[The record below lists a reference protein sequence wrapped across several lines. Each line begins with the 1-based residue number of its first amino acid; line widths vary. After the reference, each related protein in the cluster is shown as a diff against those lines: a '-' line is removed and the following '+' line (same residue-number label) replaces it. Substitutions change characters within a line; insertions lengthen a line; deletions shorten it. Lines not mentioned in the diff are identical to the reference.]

1 MKLKT
6 KTIVVRDETFE
17 VRELTIKEMMPLMTA
32 LQEDP
37 ELGQIK
43 LIEEAV
49 TQNGNPITNIGNFP
63 AGAFMQLA
71 NAVMEVNELG
81 DDTGNA

>member
-6 KTIVVRDETFE
+6 KALTIRGETFE
-17 VRELTIKEMMPLMTA
+17 VRELTIKEMMPLISA

-37 ELGQIK
+37 EQGQIK

-49 TQNGNPITNIGNFP
+49 TQNGLPIGDIQSFP
-63 AGAFMQLA
+63 AGAFMKLA
-71 NAVMEVNELG
+71 NAVMEVNELS
-81 DDTGNA
+81 DEGNG

>member
-6 KTIVVRDETFE
+6 KALTIRGETFE
-17 VRELTIKEMMPLMTA
+17 VRELTIKEMMPLISA

-37 ELGQIK
+37 EQGQIK

-49 TQNGNPITNIGNFP
+49 TQNGLPIGDIQSFP

-71 NAVMEVNELG
+71 NAVMEVNELS
-81 DDTGNA
+81 DEGNG

>member
-6 KTIVVRDETFE
+6 NALTIRGEKFE
-17 VRELTIKEMMPLMTA
+17 VRELTIKEMMPLISA

-37 ELGQIK
+37 EQGQIK

-49 TQNGNPITNIGNFP
+49 TQNGLPIGDIQSFP
-63 AGAFMQLA
+63 AGAFMKLA
-71 NAVMEVNELG
+71 NAVMEVNELS
-81 DDTGNA
+81 DEGNG